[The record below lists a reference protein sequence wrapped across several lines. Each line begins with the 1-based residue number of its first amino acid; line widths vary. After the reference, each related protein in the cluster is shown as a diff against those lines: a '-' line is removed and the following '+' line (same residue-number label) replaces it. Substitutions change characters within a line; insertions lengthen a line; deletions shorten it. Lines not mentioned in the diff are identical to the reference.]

1 MTDSKKTPRS
11 SRPKSFR
18 EYSGKVVLEPVY
30 QGSKSE
36 RLAVKLDTGEEKLL
50 LRRAGIRS
58 YRDKTLEDLVGKKIT
73 CHGLK
78 RQDRLY
84 LKDFESE

>member
-1 MTDSKKTPRS
+1 MTDRKKTPRS
-11 SRPKSFR
+11 SRPKGFR

-30 QGSKSE
+30 RGSKSE
-36 RLAVKLDTGEEKLL
+36 RMAVKLDTGDEKLL
-50 LRRAGIRS
+50 LRRAGVRS
-58 YRDKTLEDLVGKKIT
+58 YRDTELEDLVGKNIK
-73 CHGLK
+73 CRGLK